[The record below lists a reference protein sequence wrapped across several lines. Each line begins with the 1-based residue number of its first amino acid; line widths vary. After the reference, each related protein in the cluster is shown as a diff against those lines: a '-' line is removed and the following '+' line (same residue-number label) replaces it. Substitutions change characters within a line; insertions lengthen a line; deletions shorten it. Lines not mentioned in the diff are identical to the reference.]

1 MELNGLSSNTT
12 QLGEAAGAAMTYV
25 SSHIRSHYGS
35 LKVQTSKGNYLN
47 SLSTLSIRT
56 EQMNFQDKVSWERN
70 IDDLILRTPTLQN
83 EHWFDR
89 SAMLMDDGISR
100 DTTGAVKVVLLS
112 LDRNVQFKSQLRQ
125 LPAASEKD
133 LAIVLATWT

>member
-1 MELNGLSSNTT
+1 MELDGLSSNTT
-12 QLGEAAGAAMTYV
+12 QLGEAVGAAMTYV
-25 SSHIRSHYGS
+25 SSHIWSHSGS

-47 SLSTLSIRT
+47 SVSTLSIRT
-56 EQMNFQDKVSWERN
+56 EQMKFQDEVSWECN

-83 EHWFDR
+83 EDWFDS

-100 DTTGAVKVVLLS
+100 DTTDAVKVVLLS
-112 LDRNVQFKSQLRQ
+112 LDRNVRLKSQLRQ

-133 LAIVLATWT
+133 LVIILATWT